1 MNSKLIAYAKLMR
14 FHKPIGILLL
24 LWPTWWALCLAA
36 KGLPSFKNGLIFT
49 LGVIVMRSAGCV
61 VNDLADRSVDG
72 LVARTCDRPLVIGTV
87 TPKEAWFLLAV
98 LCSLGFILVLFL
110 NWKVFLWA
118 CLALLA
124 TMIYP
129 LTKRFFPMPQAI
141 LGLGWYL
148 AIPMAFAAESQVN
161 LITLW
166 LYLGAVSWTIAYDTW
181 YALVDRADDLKVG
194 IHSSAILFGKYDR
207 LWIGIFQCFSL
218 AAWFYVGV
226 LAHLKSIY
234 FMALLFSVVLFAY
247 QYKLAYR
254 LAPQACFKAFLNNQW
269 VGLVVF
275 VGIFLSYV

>member
-1 MNSKLIAYAKLMR
+1 MKLIAYAKLMR
-14 FHKPIGILLL
+14 LHKPIGILLL

-36 KGLPSFKNGLIFT
+36 KGSPSFKNGLIFT

-72 LVARTCDRPLVIGTV
+72 LVARTRDRPLVIGTV
-87 TPKEAWFLLAV
+87 TSKEAWVILAV

-118 CLALLA
+118 CLALVAAL
-124 TMIYP
+124 IYP

-161 LITLW
+161 FITLW

-181 YALVDRADDLKVG
+181 YALVDRADDLKAG
-194 IHSSAILFGKYDR
+194 IHSSAILFGQYDR
-207 LWIGIFQCFSL
+207 LWIGIFQCLSL
-218 AAWFYVGV
+218 AAWFYVGL
-226 LAHLKSIY
+226 LAHLKFVY
-234 FMALLFSVVLFAY
+234 FVALLLSAVLFAY
-247 QYKLAYR
+247 QHKLAYR

-269 VGLVVF
+269 VGLVVL
-275 VGIFLSYV
+275 VGIFLSY

>member
-1 MNSKLIAYAKLMR
+1 MKPIAYAKLMR

-72 LVARTCDRPLVIGTV
+72 LVARTRDRPLVIGTV
-87 TPKEAWFLLAV
+87 TPKEAWILLAV

-118 CLALLA
+118 CLALVA
-124 TMIYP
+124 AMIYP

-148 AIPMAFAAESQVN
+148 AIPMAFAAESEVN
-161 LITLW
+161 PITLW

-181 YALVDRADDLKVG
+181 YALVDRADDLKAG
-194 IHSSAILFGKYDR
+194 IHSSAILFGQYDR

-218 AAWFYVGV
+218 VAWFYVGV
-226 LAHLKSIY
+226 LAHLKSVY
-234 FMALLFSVVLFAY
+234 FLALLLSGGLFAY
-247 QYKLAYR
+247 QHKLAYR
-254 LAPQACFKAFLNNQW
+254 LAPKACFKAFMNNQW
-269 VGLVVF
+269 VGLFVF
-275 VGIFLSYV
+275 VGVVLSYS